1 MVLESILAYLHLLAI
16 LTLVVFLASE
26 AALCRSDWLNAKAIA
41 RLGKLDLVYGIAA
54 LAVLATG
61 VARIVWGVKGPGY
74 YGANWLLHAKVGLFV
89 LMALISIKP
98 SLTIR
103 RWVRAQR
110 AGSALPADAE
120 VRSTR
125 RLIMVQ
131 AHLLPLIP
139 LAATFLARGF
149 GVKG

>member
-1 MVLESILAYLHLLAI
+1 MVLESILAYLHILAI
-16 LTLVVFLASE
+16 LTMVVFLASE
-26 AALCRSDWLNAKAIA
+26 AALCRSDWLNPKVVE

-54 LAVLATG
+54 GLVLATG
-61 VARIVWGVKGPGY
+61 LARIFWGVKGPEY
-74 YGANWLLHAKVGLFV
+74 YAGNWLLHTKVTLFV
-89 LMALISIKP
+89 VIALVSVKP

-103 RWVRAQR
+103 RWVKAQR
-110 AGSALPADAE
+110 GGAALPAEAE

-139 LAATFLARGF
+139 LAAAFLARGF
-149 GVKG
+149 GAKG